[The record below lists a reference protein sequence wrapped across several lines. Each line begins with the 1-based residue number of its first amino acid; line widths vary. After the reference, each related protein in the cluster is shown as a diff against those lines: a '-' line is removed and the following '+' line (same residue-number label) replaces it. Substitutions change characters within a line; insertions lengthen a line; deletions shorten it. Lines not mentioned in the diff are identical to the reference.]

1 MPLFYDWTMIL
12 ILPAL
17 ALSIWAQSRVKSAF
31 AKYSRVATVKHM
43 NGADVAKAIL
53 RYNGINDVS
62 VRQIGGTLSDH
73 YDPRNKVVSLS
84 NPIYEGTS
92 VAAVAIAAHE
102 CGHAIQH
109 NRAYAPLTFRSVMFP
124 LVNLSSQAAIPL
136 FFIGMLFSMVYLL
149 DIGIILF
156 SVSVLF
162 HVVTLPV
169 EFDASA
175 RALKQIDEYGFLTED
190 ERKGAKKVLTAA
202 ALTYIAAAAM
212 SALQLIRLI
221 IIRGRRN

>member
-1 MPLFYDWTMIL
+1 MPLFFDWTMVL

-17 ALSIWAQSRVKSAF
+17 VLSMWAQSKVRRAF
-31 AKYSRVATVKHM
+31 AKYSKVRTDKNISGAEVAR
-43 NGADVAKAIL
+43 AIL
-53 RYNGINDVS
+53 RYNGITDVS

-84 NPIYEGTS
+84 NAIYEGTS
-92 VAAVAIAAHE
+92 VASVAIAAHE

-109 NRAYAPLTFRSVMFP
+109 NRSYAPLTFRSAMFP
-124 LVNLSSQAAIPL
+124 VVNLSSQAAIPL
-136 FFIGMLFSMVYLL
+136 FFLGMVLSMVHLL
-149 DIGIILF
+149 DLGIILF

-162 HVVTLPV
+162 HLVTLPV

-175 RALKQIDEYGFLTED
+175 RALKQIDEYGFLGTTE
-190 ERKGAKKVLTAA
+190 RQGAKKVLTAA

-212 SALQLIRLI
+212 SALQLVRLI
-221 IIRGRRN
+221 IIRGRRD